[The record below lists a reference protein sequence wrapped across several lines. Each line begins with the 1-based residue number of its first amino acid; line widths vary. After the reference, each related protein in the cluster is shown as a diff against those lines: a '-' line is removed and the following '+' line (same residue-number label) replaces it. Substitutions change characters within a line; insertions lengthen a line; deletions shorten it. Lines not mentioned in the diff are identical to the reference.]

1 VSSLVTLLLAAAPL
15 LRDDSLA
22 LRPEWTPMT
31 LPAQRLPLTRYS
43 AQALD
48 GRRALRLDAAG
59 STATSCNACRKAV
72 PARADNTASRSTAC
86 IADLRLD

>member
-59 STATSCNACRKAV
+59 FYGNLVQRLPEGGAG
-72 PARADNTASRSTAC
+72 ARRQHGEPVNGLHR
-86 IADLRLD
+86 